1 MRLLGHFV
9 LQEEEMRQRNMTKGL
24 LVIAFLFLAA
34 GCKEKEGGNE
44 VTPPV
49 GASVVPQPTGT
60 DIEGENGRPPA
71 ADDGRKEAKMLQD
84 LVAAKK
90 LPPLENRIPAADDV
104 MTEPLGTVGV
114 YGESAQLAAADAGV
128 MAGELV
134 SEGLFCYAADGSI
147 VPNIAKGYTVNA
159 DFTRYTISLR
169 EGMRWSDG
177 VPFTS
182 DDCVFFYEH
191 MCVPKT
197 FGESLWKCFLSYD
210 AGGNASPAVFTKI
223 DNTSFQV
230 TFSSPKPD
238 FLEELLEQGGIC
250 FAPEHYHV
258 NLLPE
263 YMGEDAA
270 LAKAKSMGYT
280 DTAAMLR
287 AAVLNAWNIANL
299 PTLNPFCL
307 STKAGANDVNGA
319 YYEFVRNPYY
329 WKVDADGKQLP
340 YLDRLEFTRISGA
353 EQSLL
358 LTTEGYLTVGSLTAE
373 QVAEAEAE
381 KERGG
386 YHVVAWSELWY
397 WAVDNS
403 LGNFPETASYE
414 AKVRG
419 FGAAHA
425 EGWYFK

>member
-1 MRLLGHFV
+1 
-9 LQEEEMRQRNMTKGL
+9 MRQRNMVKSL
-24 LVIAFLFLAA
+24 LVIAVLFLAA
-34 GCKEKEGGNE
+34 GCKEKEGKNE

-49 GASVVPQPTGT
+49 GASVVVQPTGPEK
-60 DIEGENGRPPA
+60 EGEDNTEPS
-71 ADDGRKEAKMLQD
+71 ADEKRKEAQMLQD
-84 LVAAKK
+84 LVAAGK
-90 LPPLENRIPAADDV
+90 LPPLEKRIPAADNV
-104 MTEPLGTVGV
+104 MTEPLGTVGR
-114 YGESAQLAAADAGV
+114 YGESAQLAAADAGI

-134 SEGLFCYAADGSI
+134 SEGLFRYAADGSI

-159 DFTRYTISLR
+159 DFTIYTISLR

-182 DDCVFFYEH
+182 DDCIFFYEH
-191 MCVPKT
+191 LCVPKS
-197 FGESLWKCFLSYD
+197 FGDSLWKCFLSYD
-210 AGGNASPAVFTKI
+210 TGGNASPAVFTKI

-230 TFSSPKPD
+230 AFSSPKPD
-238 FLEELLEQGGIC
+238 FLGELMEQGGIC

-270 LAKAKSMGYT
+270 LAKAKSMGYA

-299 PTLNPFCL
+299 PTLNSFCL

-373 QVAEAEAE
+373 QVAEAEAA

-386 YHVVAWSELWY
+386 YHVVSWSGLLY
-397 WAVDNS
+397 WAVDNR
-403 LGNFPETASYE
+403 LGNFPENAAHE
-414 AKVRG
+414 AELRG
-419 FGAAHA
+419 AGAAHA

>member
-1 MRLLGHFV
+1 
-9 LQEEEMRQRNMTKGL
+9 MRQRSMAKSL
-24 LVIAFLFLAA
+24 FVIAALLLAA

-60 DIEGENGRPPA
+60 DIEGENGRQPVA
-71 ADDGRKEAKMLQD
+71 EDGRKEAKMLQE
-84 LVAAKK
+84 LVAGKK
-90 LPPLENRIPAADDV
+90 LPPLEERIPAADDV
-104 MTEPLGTVGV
+104 MKELSGTTGV
-114 YGESAQLAAADAGV
+114 YGESAQLAASDAGR

-134 SEGLFCYAADGSI
+134 TEGLFRYAADGSI
-147 VPNIAKGYTVNA
+147 VPNIAKGFTVNA
-159 DFTRYTISLR
+159 DFTTYTISLR

-182 DDCVFFYEH
+182 DDCIFFYEH
-191 MCVPKT
+191 LCVPKT

-223 DNTSFQV
+223 DNTSFQI

-238 FLEELLEQGGIC
+238 FLGELLEQGGIC

-270 LAKAKSMGYT
+270 LAKAKSMGYA

-287 AAVLNAWNIANL
+287 AAVLNAWNIAGL

-329 WKVDADGKQLP
+329 WKVDADGRQLP

-373 QVAEAEAE
+373 QVAEAEAA

-386 YHVVAWSELWY
+386 YHVVSWSGSTY
-397 WAVDNS
+397 WAVDNN
-403 LGNFPETASYE
+403 LGNFPETAAHE
-414 AKVRG
+414 AGVRG
-419 FGAAHA
+419 AGAAHA
-425 EGWYFK
+425 EVWYFK